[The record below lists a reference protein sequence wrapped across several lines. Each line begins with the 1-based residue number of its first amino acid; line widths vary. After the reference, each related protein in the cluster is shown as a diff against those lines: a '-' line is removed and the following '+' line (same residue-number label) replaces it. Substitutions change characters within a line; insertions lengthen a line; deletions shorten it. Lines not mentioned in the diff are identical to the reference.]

1 MTVGSITTVR
11 GCGGGA
17 ALRQISVATRGVA
30 MGWAGFSGPRGAGAP
45 EFHAKQF
52 NNKFP
57 VTVKIGT
64 SGYRTRERV
73 SCARGR
79 NF

>member
-17 ALRQISVATRGVA
+17 ALRQISVATSGVA

-45 EFHAKQF
+45 NFTQ
-52 NNKFP
+52 NNSTINFP
-57 VTVKIGT
+57 LQ
-64 SGYRTRERV
+64 
-73 SCARGR
+73 
-79 NF
+79 